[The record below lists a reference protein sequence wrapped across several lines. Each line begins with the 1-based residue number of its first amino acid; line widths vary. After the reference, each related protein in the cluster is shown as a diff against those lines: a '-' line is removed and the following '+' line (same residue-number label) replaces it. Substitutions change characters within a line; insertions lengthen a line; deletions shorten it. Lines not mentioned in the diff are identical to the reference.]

1 MAEGPMTPPARR
13 PEERVAPGAPKRPRG
28 QPEQNVANN
37 LQNLNLE
44 NGKNGVARRLEFGDE
59 NNN

>member
-1 MAEGPMTPPARR
+1 MAEGTPTRDQDQR
-13 PEERVAPGAPKRPRG
+13 PKLVAPGAPKRPRK
-28 QPEQNVANN
+28 QENVADN
-37 LQNLNLE
+37 LHNLNLE